1 MPLLLFLL
9 FLRAILGLAFRRAEQ
24 AALLLCN
31 KHLPAVLAHVD
42 RIIRIR
48 EHETEYQRNCQ
59 HQGMEIPYQGRGVV
73 KQRNVISRRV
83 AAECVHSLTQQSS
96 LFLRVSHQLIVRIVE
111 EFAGRDQEHPI
122 LQLGYDPI
130 EALGIFWHKAQRN
143 RQRIIAESGRKGHQ
157 AVIPGNATG
166 VGFP

>member
-83 AAECVHSLTQQSS
+83 AAECVHSLAQQSA
-96 LFLRVSHQLIVRIVE
+96 LLVCVGHQFVLWIIEKLACRH
-111 EFAGRDQEHPI
+111 QERPV
-122 LQLGYDPI
+122 LQLGHDPI
-130 EALGIFWHKAQRN
+130 EALGIFQHEAQRYC
-143 RQRIIAESGRKGHQ
+143 QRIITEGSRKGHQ